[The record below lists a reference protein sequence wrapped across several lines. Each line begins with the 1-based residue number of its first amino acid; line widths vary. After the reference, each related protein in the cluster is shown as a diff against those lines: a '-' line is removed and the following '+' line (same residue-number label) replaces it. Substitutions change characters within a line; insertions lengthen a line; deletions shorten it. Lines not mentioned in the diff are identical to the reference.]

1 MLAQKSEQMYE
12 RASTRRAEYTLLKL
26 PRTRRGRKSPSLQP
40 AASLHEYVLSRVGR
54 AWGMGFAEE
63 WLAKAAVGT
72 FFKKVDLKSLVVP
85 AGGALV
91 LVLSILNYRGGKTRA
106 IAEYKEVI
114 AMEKEYHKEARK
126 QVEKNHLEIL
136 TVTREAF
143 TTDKASSKE
152 QLRAQEVANERLLE
166 LHKTA
171 NENLLTSHETRASN
185 VKAAAQAKLT
195 AYEDTSQKQ
204 LDAQVAANK
213 EQLEAQV
220 AASKEQLEAQE
231 AASRRLL
238 AMQEKSSEALL
249 QVHVAQSLTLQGAA
263 DAKLELAKTS
273 TDANVRACENMGNM
287 VKQIDA
293 LMQAQSESRSESAA
307 APRRTAGMHELR
319 QLQQGQTFNTSLP
332 RSKCYDFRIHMQILE
347 EGGSPVLRIS
357 PTSPLAASAHTN
369 AGQHPD
375 PNPNPQASTL
385 TLTLTLT
392 LTR

>member
-1 MLAQKSEQMYE
+1 
-12 RASTRRAEYTLLKL
+12 
-26 PRTRRGRKSPSLQP
+26 
-40 AASLHEYVLSRVGR
+40 
-54 AWGMGFAEE
+54 MGFAEE
-63 WLAKAAVGT
+63 WLARAAVGT
-72 FFKKVDLKSLVVP
+72 FFKKVDLKSLVAP

-91 LVLSILNYRGGKTRA
+91 LVLSILNYRGAKTRA

-114 AMEKEYHKEARK
+114 AMEKEYHKEAMK

-136 TVTREAF
+136 RVTREAF
-143 TTDKASSKE
+143 ATDKASSKE
-152 QLRAQEVANERLLE
+152 QLRAQEAGTERLLD

-171 NENLLTSHETRASN
+171 NENLLASHETRASN
-185 VKAAAQAKLT
+185 VKAAAQAKLS

-220 AASKEQLEAQE
+220 AASKKQLEVQE
-231 AASRRLL
+231 DASRRLL
-238 AMQEKSSEALL
+238 VMQEKSSEALL
-249 QVHVAQSLTLQGAA
+249 KVHVDQSLTLQGAA

-293 LMQAQSESRSESAA
+293 LMQAQSERSESAA

-357 PTSPLAASAHTN
+357 PSSPLAASTQTN